1 MPRRTRYLTYQ
12 INQPARCNDA
22 ALQPKRGRRAM
33 PHVIVEYS
41 ANLAG
46 AVEIK
51 PLLQALHEAAIK
63 TGVFPAGGVRTRAER
78 RDEYIVADGR
88 PEAAFIHVMLR
99 IGAGRD
105 APTKKRAADS
115 VFAVLCDHL
124 KPVQDKRPLAISLEV
139 QELDPVL
146 NL

>member
-1 MPRRTRYLTYQ
+1 
-12 INQPARCNDA
+12 
-22 ALQPKRGRRAM
+22 M

-46 AVEIK
+46 AVEMK
-51 PLLQALHEAAIK
+51 ALLASLHEAAIK

-88 PEAAFIHVMLR
+88 PEAAFVHVMLR

-105 APTKKRAADS
+105 MPTKKRAADA
-115 VFAVLCDHL
+115 VFAVLCNLL
-124 KPVQDKRPLAISLEV
+124 KPVQDTRPLVISLEV

-146 NL
+146 NLKKNNLHAYLAADKAKETA

>member
-1 MPRRTRYLTYQ
+1 
-12 INQPARCNDA
+12 
-22 ALQPKRGRRAM
+22 M

-41 ANLAG
+41 ANLAA

-51 PLLQALHEAAIK
+51 SLLAALHAAALE
-63 TGVFPAGGVRTRAER
+63 TGVFPAGGIRTRAER

-88 PEAAFIHVMLR
+88 PEAAFVHVMLR

-105 APTKKRAADS
+105 LPTKKRAANL
-115 VFAVLCDHL
+115 VFGVLCNFL
-124 KPVQDKRPLAISLEV
+124 KPAQDKRPLAISLEV

-146 NL
+146 NLKQNNLHAYLAADKAGGKTKENA

>member
-1 MPRRTRYLTYQ
+1 
-12 INQPARCNDA
+12 
-22 ALQPKRGRRAM
+22 M

-41 ANLAG
+41 ANLVG

-51 PLLQALHEAAIK
+51 ALLQALHEAALK
-63 TGVFPAGGVRTRAER
+63 TGVFPAGGIRTRAER

-88 PEAAFIHVMLR
+88 PDAAFVHVMLR

-105 APTKKRAADS
+105 TATKKRAADS
-115 VFAVLCDHL
+115 VFAVLCDRL
-124 KPVQDKRPLAISLEV
+124 KPVQEKRPLAISLEV

-146 NL
+146 NLKKNNLHAYLAADTDVADKAKESA

>member
-1 MPRRTRYLTYQ
+1 
-12 INQPARCNDA
+12 
-22 ALQPKRGRRAM
+22 M

-41 ANLAG
+41 DNLAA

-51 PLLQALHEAAIK
+51 SLLAALHAAALE
-63 TGVFPAGGVRTRAER
+63 TGVFPAGGIRTRAER

-88 PEAAFIHVMLR
+88 PEAAFVHVMLR

-105 APTKKRAADS
+105 MATKKRAADH
-115 VFAVLCDHL
+115 VFDVLCRFL
-124 KPVQDKRPLAISLEV
+124 KPVQAKRPLAISLEV

-146 NL
+146 NFKKNNLHAYLAADQARKSA

>member
-1 MPRRTRYLTYQ
+1 M
-12 INQPARCNDA
+12 QPT
-22 ALQPKRGRRAM
+22 RGRKAM

-41 ANLAG
+41 ANLVG
-46 AVEIK
+46 AVEIR

-88 PEAAFIHVMLR
+88 PEAAFVHVMLR

-124 KPVQDKRPLAISLEV
+124 KPVQDTRPLAISLEV

-146 NL
+146 NLKKNNLHAYLAADKAKATA

>member
-1 MPRRTRYLTYQ
+1 
-12 INQPARCNDA
+12 
-22 ALQPKRGRRAM
+22 M

-88 PEAAFIHVMLR
+88 PDAAFIHVMLR

-105 APTKKRAADS
+105 AATKKRAADS

-146 NL
+146 NLKKNNLHAYLAADKTKATA

>member
-1 MPRRTRYLTYQ
+1 
-12 INQPARCNDA
+12 
-22 ALQPKRGRRAM
+22 M

-46 AVEIK
+46 AVEMK
-51 PLLQALHEAAIK
+51 ALLAALHDAAIK

-88 PEAAFIHVMLR
+88 PEAAFVHVMLR

-105 APTKKRAADS
+105 MPTKKRAADS
-115 VFAVLCDHL
+115 VFAVLCNHL

-146 NL
+146 NLKKNNLHAYLAADKVPAGKAKESA

>member
-1 MPRRTRYLTYQ
+1 
-12 INQPARCNDA
+12 
-22 ALQPKRGRRAM
+22 M

-46 AVEIK
+46 AVEIR
-51 PLLQALHEAAIK
+51 PLLQALHEAAIQ

-78 RDEYIVADGR
+78 REEFIVADGR
-88 PEAAFIHVMLR
+88 PEAAFVHVMLR

-115 VFAVLCDHL
+115 VFAVLCDRL
-124 KPVQDKRPLAISLEV
+124 KTEQDKRPLAISLEV
-139 QELDPVL
+139 QELDPIL
-146 NL
+146 NLKKNNLHAYLAADKTPASGAKATA